1 MAERLNIPKVT
12 VYAGPMAAG
21 KTNRLHSLIGGFQAT
36 HHPYEAFKPSHDI
49 RDSVIQ
55 PRGLSENDAHECAVV
70 RSLAEIDAARLVRIG
85 RLTIVLDEFHMFGYN
100 EKHDPIPDAYLNTML
115 QWGRLGIAEVY
126 AAGLDIAASGN
137 TFPIFN
143 EAHRLGAEIVM
154 LTASCAFPVNGEKG
168 PTCRQ
173 VARNSQIWSQKQRMP
188 YRPPSLPDLLP
199 EGGDLDMSYIPVCD
213 KHNVEAYSKEV
224 SVDYIYRA
232 DISAQ
237 VA

>member
-1 MAERLNIPKVT
+1 MTERLNIPKVT

-21 KTNRLHSLIGGFQAT
+21 KTNHLHSLIGGFQAT

-55 PRGLSENDAHECAVV
+55 PRGLSEIDAQECVVV
-70 RSLAEIDAARLVRIG
+70 RSLAEIDAERLTRIG
-85 RLTIVLDEFHMFGYN
+85 RFTIVLDEFHMFSYDEN
-100 EKHDPIPDAYLNTML
+100 RDPIPDVYFNTML
-115 QWGRLGIAEVY
+115 EWGRFGITNVY

-154 LTASCAFPVNGEKG
+154 LTASCASPVNGEKG
-168 PTCRQ
+168 PTCRE
-173 VARNSQIWSQKQRMP
+173 VARNSQIWSKKRKIP

-199 EGGDLDMSYIPVCD
+199 QGGDPDMSYIPVCA
-213 KHNVEAYSKEV
+213 KHNLEAYSKEI
-224 SVDYIYRA
+224 SIDYIYQT
-232 DISAQ
+232 DFTAQ